1 MGQETNK
8 RTRVLIVDDHIILRD
23 GIVSLFRS
31 QPDFEVVGEA
41 GSVAESLA
49 AAAQHKPDLILM
61 DYGLPDGTGLE
72 ATRAILADHPGIN
85 IVFLTVHEEDDQL
98 FSAIRSGARGY
109 LLKNIPAEV
118 MLQKLRGL
126 SRGEAPISGQMTSR
140 VLGELAKTPPPAA
153 GESGGQ
159 TALLT
164 RRELEVLRE
173 VARGATNKEI
183 ARRLFIS
190 VHTVRNHMHNI
201 LEKMGVSSRSEAAK
215 RLVENG
221 MH

>member
-1 MGQETNK
+1 MGQNTNK
-8 RTRVLIVDDHIILRD
+8 PIRVLIVDDHIILRD

-41 GSVAESLA
+41 GSIAGALA
-49 AAAQHKPDLILM
+49 ATAQHKPDLILM

-72 ATRAILADHPGIN
+72 ATRAILADYPGIH
-85 IVFLTVHEEDDQL
+85 IVFLTVHEEDDEL
-98 FSAIRSGARGY
+98 FAAIRSGARGY

-126 SRGEAPISGQMTSR
+126 SQGEAPISGQMTAR
-140 VLGELAKTPPPAA
+140 VLSELARTPPLAA
-153 GESGGQ
+153 EPGGQ
-159 TALLT
+159 TKLLT
-164 RRELEVLRE
+164 PRELEVLRE

-183 ARRLFIS
+183 AKRLFIS

-201 LEKMGVSSRSEAAK
+201 LEKMGVSNRSEAAK

-221 MH
+221 LH